1 MMRRTT
7 EVKGREEKKDKNI
20 IFMSTGVFFFLVGGG
35 KKRINKYKLQKKRSC
50 SLEEVKSRGR
60 AAATG
65 HALSMRGNV
74 NTTVVN
80 ENKRRT
86 NCNKI
91 LKPGKWFRTAVETMK
106 RWRFEISS
114 VSEGTKPED
123 MSRPDEQKTNNKTQ
137 QHLKDGSGSQGST
150 QRTVIETK
158 HCDSCL
164 HFLRNPG
171 RTFSITRTSLSGS
184 GHLGFR
190 NEERE
195 KGKRVEGGGGKT
207 DKT

>member
-1 MMRRTT
+1 M
-7 EVKGREEKKDKNI
+7 
-20 IFMSTGVFFFLVGGG
+20 
-35 KKRINKYKLQKKRSC
+35 
-50 SLEEVKSRGR
+50 KSRGR

-106 RWRFEISS
+106 RWRFDISS